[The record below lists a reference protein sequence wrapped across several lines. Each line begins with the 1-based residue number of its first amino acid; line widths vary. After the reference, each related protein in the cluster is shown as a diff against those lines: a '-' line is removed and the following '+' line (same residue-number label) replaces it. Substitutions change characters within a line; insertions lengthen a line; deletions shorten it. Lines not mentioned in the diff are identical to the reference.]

1 MAGIISLLEREMQ
14 ASIQDIHKD
23 SDSEITLEDVNLLF

>member
-1 MAGIISLLEREMQ
+1 MAGIISLLEQEMQ

-23 SDSEITLEDVNLLF
+23 SDSEITATMEYSLT